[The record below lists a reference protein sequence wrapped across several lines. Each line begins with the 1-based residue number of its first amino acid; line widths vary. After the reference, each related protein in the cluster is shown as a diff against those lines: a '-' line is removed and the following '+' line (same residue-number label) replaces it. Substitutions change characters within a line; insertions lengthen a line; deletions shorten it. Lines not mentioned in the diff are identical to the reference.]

1 MFTRVLRSTAKLI
14 RHHTQHV
21 SGIRQFSS
29 NSKVLPKTA
38 QCRHFYRTGKRLQ
51 PPSSQ
56 KDKLR
61 VELLLLESKLKNVNL
76 KNGLLQ
82 FEMDYI
88 WSIPLLLA
96 TATGGIVVS
105 IIRD

>member
-1 MFTRVLRSTAKLI
+1 MFTRVLRSTAKLT

-29 NSKVLPKTA
+29 NSNVPPKTA
-38 QCRHFYRTGKRLQ
+38 QCRHFYRTGNRLQ

-56 KDKLR
+56 KDKL
-61 VELLLLESKLKNVNL
+61 ELLLLESKLKKVNL

-96 TATGGIVVS
+96 TATGGIVAS

>member
-1 MFTRVLRSTAKLI
+1 MFTRVLRSTAKLT

-56 KDKLR
+56 KDKL
-61 VELLLLESKLKNVNL
+61 ELLLLENKLQNENL
-76 KNGLLQ
+76 KKVIDMNENFSGAVSV
-82 FEMDYI
+82 FCV
-88 WSIPLLLA
+88 A
-96 TATGGIVVS
+96 FIVT
-105 IIRD
+105 DCYYYFF